1 MSLETDFTGEKRN
14 NLYEDEIND
23 LLKQLTGADKVI
35 TFGVVVRQTKPSGSN
50 YQPPAGDVHIDWTP
64 NRAHSLAK
72 ELLAK
77 SDDPEMKYSGFKCI
91 NLWRAI
97 SPAPQDYPLAVCDGR
112 SLTTT
117 ASTANQMILVD
128 KIPDFSKPEEMPD
141 GPVVSEADLFPYS
154 EDQRWYYFSD
164 MKKDEILVFTLYDS
178 EKHEKGRC
186 PHTAFN
192 AARKDA
198 YPRESVEI
206 RSVVYYK

>member
-1 MSLETDFTGEKRN
+1 MSLITDFTGKQRN
-14 NLYEDEIND
+14 DVYENEIAD

-35 TFGVVVRQTKPSGSN
+35 TFGVVVRQTKPSGTN

-64 NRAHSLAK
+64 NRAHSLAQDM
-72 ELLAK
+72 LSK
-77 SDDPEMKYSGFKCI
+77 SDDPDYKYSNFKCI

-97 SPAPQDYPLAVCDGR
+97 SPAPQDYPLAVCHGY

-117 ASTANQMILVD
+117 CSTANQMILVD

-164 MKKDEILVFTLYDS
+164 MKKEEILVFTLYDS
-178 EKHEKGRC
+178 LKKEKGRC

-192 AARKDA
+192 AAMEGA